1 MDPGNLLVVAIP
13 VIFGLALLLVV
24 ATARA
29 RRRSDIS
36 PARRPTRPVRQESGP
51 TSRQVEVSL
60 TAEAEARYAGLER
73 ALSPTDQGTGIARRG
88 GGLVGVGQ
96 PATPEELGL
105 TRRQLFNRA
114 MVYSQTLSYAGFGA
128 AVLAFLWPSQS
139 GGFGGKVLA
148 GNLDD
153 ILAEIAEKR
162 APYYVPSAR
171 SYVIPYPKQAV
182 SKGKAVYKE
191 SLFPG
196 MDAGIMA
203 LWQKCP
209 HLGCRVPW
217 CASSQWFE
225 CPCHGSKYNR
235 VGEKKDG
242 PAPRGMDRFPVE
254 IVDGRVVI
262 NTGLTLGGPAIGVDT
277 TGQGAEGPA
286 CF

>member
-1 MDPGNLLVVAIP
+1 MDSGNLLVVAIP
-13 VIFGLALLLVV
+13 VFFGLALLLVV
-24 ATARA
+24 ATALA
-29 RRRSDIS
+29 RRRSGVS
-36 PARRPTRPVRQESGP
+36 PARFPSAPLPESEPTAREL
-51 TSRQVEVSL
+51 EAKL
-60 TAEAEARYAGLER
+60 TAEADARYSGLELT
-73 ALSPTDQGTGIARRG
+73 LSSAHHNAGIVRRG
-88 GGLVGVGQ
+88 GGLIEVGQ
-96 PATPEELGL
+96 PITAEELGL

-114 MVYSQTLSYAGFGA
+114 MVYSQSLSYAGFGA

-153 ILAEIAEKR
+153 ILAEIADKR

-171 SYVIPYPKQAV
+171 SYVIPYPKEAL
-182 SKGKAVYKE
+182 SKGKGVYKE
-191 SLFPG
+191 GLFPG
-196 MDAGIMA
+196 MEAGVMA

-254 IVDGRVVI
+254 VVDGRLII
-262 NTGLTLGGPAIGVDT
+262 NTGITIDGPAIGVNT

-286 CF
+286 CV